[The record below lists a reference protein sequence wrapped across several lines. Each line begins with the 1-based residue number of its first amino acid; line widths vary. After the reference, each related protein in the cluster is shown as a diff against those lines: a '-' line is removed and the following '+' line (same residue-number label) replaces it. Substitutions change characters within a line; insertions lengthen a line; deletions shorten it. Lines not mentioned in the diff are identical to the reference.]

1 VRLKNNFHILV
12 RKRSDV
18 GYHSQTTNL
27 KEGEKM
33 KKLLNFSIVMVMLL
47 GLLPA
52 RAAIAEVMPLWE
64 QLPGGD
70 TGVSSQY
77 NNWFVADD
85 FVFSEAETIG
95 VVEFWTSYLSPTNIH
110 VEFYVNTT
118 DGSGN
123 NIPGGDSIYSEIF
136 SDSIG
141 TVEDSAVCSLSHC
154 AYRHTLRLSTPVAL
168 AAGQY
173 WVSIFGEDLL
183 NWSLDS
189 STFDGSYK
197 AAYWWND
204 TWNLYQSNLAFR
216 LLEPQETCPM
226 SVEVA
231 NTNDSG
237 TGSLRQAIA
246 DVCEGGTITFDTSLS
261 GDTIYLTTGQLTLE
275 KSVTIDASTLT
286 NRVTVNAD
294 NMSRVLQVNS
304 GVTATLHSL
313 KISHGSISGNGGG
326 IYNQGNLTVNNAVF
340 LNNLSTQLGGGIYN
354 AGGTRL
360 ITNSSLIINYATSQ
374 GGAIYNA
381 NAGNVEVNYS
391 TFSGNEG
398 SSGGGMATES
408 GTTTTINNS
417 TLTGNHATDTY
428 GSGGGLRNRGTM
440 TVVNST
446 LVENT
451 APQWGGGICNDGTL
465 TLYNST
471 LSGNAGHTGGYEG
484 HGLANLSGGILH
496 YANTIIANPPNKGA
510 CSNDGTISTNIN
522 NLVEEEGGDYGCGAS
537 LNVDPMLGLL
547 ADNGGPTWT
556 MALQEGSPAID
567 AGDNDICSGE
577 LVGGVDQRGVSR
589 PQPQGGTCDIGAYEY
604 EGEIP
609 SPNQP
614 PVAYNYY
621 AAFYQW
627 LPTEPPGY
635 TFFVPVMDP
644 EGDDLTISYV
654 SDTDP
659 GTEGVVNGV
668 EVRCY
673 EDGCL
678 AQFEFVGPTDV
689 PQEPGSMYIIFQ
701 YRVNDGTSDSNTATV
716 TLSFGEWPPYA
727 EYDGKQLAAK
737 DGNTRVRLIG
747 EGYTSLNPEDY
758 AFFIAKQ
765 SEHGSL
771 GAPTVVACEIKSDEF
786 YGEVYEW
793 LVCIGEVLYT
803 PEAGFGGEDSFDFVI
818 FDGDSY
824 SEQVTTRLWVADNGP
839 PIAMDATDRVS
850 ANQPSQIILEATD
863 PDWKMDLGDF
873 YDMHDIMTFVIGAQP
888 QHGSIGKPSEPICV
902 AENEGANVYARCS
915 STVLYTPLGDV
926 ATEDSFTFYVNDS
939 HADSNT
945 ATVTLNLV
953 EPSTLTVNATDD
965 GGDGSCDE
973 TQCTLRDAV
982 LDAVPGDTIE
992 FDLVLPNTI
1001 TLNGKIVINK
1011 ELTIIGPGADQLTI
1025 DGNEVE
1031 QWDDGGV
1038 FKLEAIWSE
1047 DLGSYQPIYV
1057 KISGLTI
1064 IGGRARA
1071 GGGIYNGSNCNL
1083 ELSDCVIGPNN
1094 IVFDAGGGLANVG
1107 GTLYLNRCTVMD
1119 NHGTGSI
1126 GGAGIFTYNGADTTL
1141 VNSTVTGNVTNNHG
1155 GGILVWYDS
1164 AIHLVHST
1172 VTGNTA
1178 NADYVDYS
1186 WGGGGGIYVVVGD
1199 DSDPGGK
1206 VYIQNS
1212 IVAGNID
1219 VTEPDEA
1226 KLPDVYGNFT
1236 SWGGNL
1242 IGDITGTSIES
1253 WLASDQVGTA
1263 AAPINPL
1270 LAELVLNSP
1279 GTTPT
1284 HALLTGSPAINAVE
1298 CAYGVTVDQRGV
1310 PRPQGELCDI
1320 GAYELEQTAATG
1332 ELKINKVFDPLTSGF
1347 TSTFA
1352 INYVC
1357 DDGVHSGTVNLAASG
1372 TTTITGIPTG
1382 TQCTITEPTLP
1393 TAPTGWT
1400 FGTATFS
1407 PDTGVVTISEVS
1419 PAYAEVTVTNTISR
1433 DLGELT
1439 IYKDFDPLT
1448 SGFTGTFAIVYDCDD
1463 GTTHDGTV
1471 NLFAGGSETI
1481 YDIPTGTICTVT
1493 EPTLPEAPVGWTFGE
1508 PSFDPENGRVEIT
1521 GSGSTIVGISMVPVG
1536 AEVTVYN
1543 TISRDL
1549 GELNISKVFNPGDSG
1564 FTGTF
1569 TIAYDCDGT
1578 THDGTVNLT
1587 AGTSQTITGIPTG
1600 TQCTVTEPSLP
1611 TPPAGWS
1618 FGIPTYNPAD
1628 GTVTISKTIA
1638 EVTVTNTIS
1647 QDAPQL
1653 GALRITKAFDPLT
1666 SEYKGNFRIHYNCGT
1681 EIYGFVD
1688 LEAGESLTHLNIPI
1702 GTVCTVTEPVLPEAP
1717 EGWSFGTP
1725 TFSPSGTVTIDAPIV
1740 EVTVTNSIS
1749 KVSQLVSART
1759 KCSLF
1764 ASGDAMDLPSLM
1776 YTPSYNKKTGDEVI
1790 KSVTPSTFLYYV
1802 KATLPADA
1810 STLVIAQGN
1819 DSFFPAMGAS
1829 VTLYDENCVR
1839 LSPQLATVSI
1849 TEGNITINVVEGTG
1863 ERVIIAA
1870 VKYTAKPVIG
1880 QIVNGYPDILFTFSA
1895 ALNSTEPFTRNELVL
1910 RYIP

>member
-340 LNNLSTQLGGGIYN
+340 LNNLSTQLGAGIYN
-354 AGGTRL
+354 AGGTLL

-1141 VNSTVTGNVTNNHG
+1141 KNSTVTGNVTNNHG

-1164 AIHLVHST
+1164 AVHLVHST

-1178 NADYVDYS
+1178 NADYVDYY
-1186 WGGGGGIYVVVGD
+1186 WGGGGGIYAVVGD

-1310 PRPQGELCDI
+1310 TRPQGSACDI
-1320 GAYELEQTAATG
+1320 GAYELEQTATDTTPPELIITGAT
-1332 ELKINKVFDPLTSGF
+1332 
-1347 TSTFA
+1347 A
-1352 INYVC
+1352 
-1357 DDGVHSGTVNLAASG
+1357 DGVDMAGDLTNGYILQTTNDPTIDHLIQFKSGTIANEPLKVEYFGLYLTAFDGSYVDLMSYYDSVSEPFRTYLKTAVWGDNPFVYIKGDGTTAVSLVDAAKHDLVLIDVDMTVPDDYLLGSYTVSGVIKDLAGNQTTVTLILIVSGDRVAPVIAFHDDVTAEATSAAGAIVTYTSPATTDNVDDPGTATCAPVSGSQFALGDTTVTCNAIDAAGNAAIPTSFIVKVVDTTAPEVTVPNNMTVPATDESGAIVTFSASAYDLVDGEITPTCAPSSGSLFPIG
-1372 TTTITGIPTG
+1372 TTTVT
-1382 TQCTITEPTLP
+1382 C
-1393 TAPTGWT
+1393 
-1400 FGTATFS
+1400 TATDSAGNQGQASF
-1407 PDTGVVTISEVS
+1407 T
-1419 PAYAEVTVTNTISR
+1419 VTV
-1433 DLGELT
+1433 
-1439 IYKDFDPLT
+1439 K
-1448 SGFTGTFAIVYDCDD
+1448 VQ
-1463 GTTHDGTV
+1463 
-1471 NLFAGGSETI
+1471 
-1481 YDIPTGTICTVT
+1481 
-1493 EPTLPEAPVGWTFGE
+1493 TL
-1508 PSFDPENGRVEIT
+1508 I
-1521 GSGSTIVGISMVPVG
+1521 
-1536 AEVTVYN
+1536 
-1543 TISRDL
+1543 
-1549 GELNISKVFNPGDSG
+1549 
-1564 FTGTF
+1564 
-1569 TIAYDCDGT
+1569 
-1578 THDGTVNLT
+1578 
-1587 AGTSQTITGIPTG
+1587 
-1600 TQCTVTEPSLP
+1600 
-1611 TPPAGWS
+1611 
-1618 FGIPTYNPAD
+1618 
-1628 GTVTISKTIA
+1628 
-1638 EVTVTNTIS
+1638 
-1647 QDAPQL
+1647 
-1653 GALRITKAFDPLT
+1653 
-1666 SEYKGNFRIHYNCGT
+1666 
-1681 EIYGFVD
+1681 
-1688 LEAGESLTHLNIPI
+1688 GESQLT
-1702 GTVCTVTEPVLPEAP
+1702 
-1717 EGWSFGTP
+1717 
-1725 TFSPSGTVTIDAPIV
+1725 
-1740 EVTVTNSIS
+1740 
-1749 KVSQLVSART
+1749 SART
-1759 KCSLF
+1759 KCDVY
-1764 ASGDAMDLPSLM
+1764 AAGAADDLPRLF
-1776 YTPSYNKKTGDEVI
+1776 YTFTTNKKTLEDVL
-1790 KSVTPSTFLYYV
+1790 KSVTPATFLYYV
-1802 KATLPADA
+1802 KVTLPPEA
-1810 STLVIAQGN
+1810 STLVIAQEN
-1819 DSFFPAMGAS
+1819 DKSFPAMGAS
-1829 VTLYDENCVR
+1829 VTLYDANCAK
-1839 LSPQLATVSI
+1839 LSPLLASVSI
-1849 TEGNITINVVEGTG
+1849 TDGDITIDF
-1863 ERVIIAA
+1863 RR
-1870 VKYTAKPVIG
+1870 
-1880 QIVNGYPDILFTFSA
+1880 Q
-1895 ALNSTEPFTRNELVL
+1895 
-1910 RYIP
+1910 